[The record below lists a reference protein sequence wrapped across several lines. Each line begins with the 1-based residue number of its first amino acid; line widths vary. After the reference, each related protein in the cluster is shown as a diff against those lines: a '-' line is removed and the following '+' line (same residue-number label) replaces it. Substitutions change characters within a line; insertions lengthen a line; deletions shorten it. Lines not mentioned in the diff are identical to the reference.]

1 MSLSFIDVEV
11 LMKSGR
17 PQDRIHACLVMGVFL
32 FPFLFSAAKLFP
44 VVKNQHLLL
53 CTLLICN
60 SLAME
65 ILPQA
70 VCARY
75 GMAVEAM
82 FAPLER
88 LLLWVFFPVAYLI
101 SKMLGK
107 GHSVLLHRAELK
119 TFVDFHG
126 NEAGKGGDLT
136 HDETTIIPGAL
147 ELTEKTAKDAMT
159 AIPKAFSLSLDG
171 SLNLWVYFMSNMLVK
186 NLLMVDP
193 DEDVPIRGMMIRK
206 IPRHA

>member
-1 MSLSFIDVEV
+1 SRTDWLSEESDLADQMVMEAIPHVSLIWPPNSF
-11 LMKSGR
+11 LRS
-17 PQDRIHACLVMGVFL
+17 
-32 FPFLFSAAKLFP
+32 S
-44 VVKNQHLLL
+44 
-53 CTLLICN
+53 
-60 SLAME
+60 

-70 VCARY
+70 VCAPY
-75 GMAVEAM
+75 GMAVGAM
-82 FAPLER
+82 LAPLER
-88 LLLWVFFPVAYLI
+88 LLLWVFFPVAYPI
-101 SKMLGK
+101 SKFLDWMLGK

-171 SLNLWVYFMSNMLVK
+171 
-186 NLLMVDP
+186 
-193 DEDVPIRGMMIRK
+193 RTR
-206 IPRHA
+206 